1 MPSSISSSK
10 PGEALRALVY
20 LLALIAIAALTVE
33 IVTGV
38 GFWRI
43 SRIQH
48 RVHDEYIAARVVK
61 RNGLEGR
68 PTVLLV
74 GNSLLNEGVDVP
86 RFQKSMAPA
95 YDGSRFVVEQTQFLD
110 WYFGLRRLFQEG
122 ARPAVVVLFL
132 NQRHLLAMETRGEY
146 FAHFQMAHR
155 DLAQVVREE
164 HLDTTMASDY
174 FFANWSV
181 WWGSRTEIRKW
192 LLGRIMPD
200 LFDLTTLLTTGPGPA
215 PPEKV
220 VQSLGSQRFAA
231 MKRLCDQYSA
241 RFILVIPPEEPRNA
255 CCEAL
260 PRLGQDAGVSVLV
273 PYAPGEMP
281 SNMYRDGFHLTPEGA
296 SLFTDR
302 LAQDLLTELSR

>member
-1 MPSSISSSK
+1 MPSFISSSK
-10 PGEALRALVY
+10 PKAYRALVS
-20 LLALIAIAALTVE
+20 LLALMAIASITVE
-33 IVTGV
+33 ITTAV
-38 GFWRI
+38 GFSRV

-48 RVHDEYIAARVVK
+48 RIHDEYVAARAVK
-61 RNGLEGR
+61 RYGPDGH

-146 FAHFQMAHR
+146 FAQFQMAHG
-155 DLAQVVREE
+155 DLAQVAREE
-164 HLDTTMASDY
+164 HLDTTTASDY

-192 LLGRIMPD
+192 LLGQMMPD
-200 LFDLTTLLTTGPGPA
+200 LFTLTNLLTTGPGPA
-215 PPEKV
+215 PPEQV
-220 VQSLGSQRFAA
+220 VRSRGSQRFAA
-231 MKRLCDQYSA
+231 IKRLCDQYSA
-241 RFILVIPPEEPRNA
+241 RFILVIPPEEPVND

-260 PRLGQDAGVSVLV
+260 PRLGRNAGVPVLV

-302 LAQDLLTELSR
+302 LAQELLAELSR